1 MAKNNNLTDFLTD
14 IANTI
19 RTKKGTTGAI
29 NPQNFSS
36 EIESIETGITPT
48 GTIEITSNG
57 EKDVTNYAKAN
68 VNITNQNPYIVATPD
83 LMPNYL
89 TSAYE
94 DNYVK
99 YVGTTDE
106 NYEKN
111 AVYQVYQYAQGNFSF
126 RKVIWTGD
134 SNAVASDIAEGKTAY
149 VNGVKITGTNTNEVN
164 YSTLL
169 TSTYP
174 NRYSITTNL
183 TGVTANASNPETIED
198 GSGALLTFTANDG
211 YSLPDGVEITNVTS
225 YNWNKSTGKLAIS
238 KPTGNV
244 TITIVGEE
252 TSTPYLTFIGEE
264 GDFTLTATNKEWD
277 GTLEY
282 STNRTIWNELNTDAI
297 SSSGGKLYLRGS
309 GNTKFYTS
317 NGVKFVLSAKAKCT
331 GNIQTLLQYDNPP
344 LAVGENCFRSLFA
357 YCTNLT
363 QAPELPATTLGRY
376 SYSDMFYKCT
386 NLIVAPSIL
395 PATILADF
403 SYANMFARCSNLIL
417 PPKISATTLAVSC
430 CCSMFA
436 NCTNLTQAPA
446 LPATTLAE
454 DCYNYMFENCTSLTT
469 APTLPATTLAKT
481 CYTGM
486 FAGCTNLT
494 QAPALPAMTLEQ
506 GCYNYMFNRCSN
518 LKINISSGT
527 KIFVCPDNAS
537 NTNVSNMFANT
548 GGTFTGTPTAG
559 TTYYYV

>member
-68 VNITNQNPYIVATPD
+68 VNITNQNPYIVAAPD

-111 AVYQVYQYAQGNFSF
+111 AVYQVYQYTQGNFSF

-238 KPTGNV
+238 KPTGNI

-264 GDFTLTATNKEWD
+264 GDFTLTAT
-277 GTLEY
+277 
-282 STNRTIWNELNTDAI
+282 
-297 SSSGGKLYLRGS
+297 
-309 GNTKFYTS
+309 
-317 NGVKFVLSAKAKCT
+317 
-331 GNIQTLLQYDNPP
+331 
-344 LAVGENCFRSLFA
+344 
-357 YCTNLT
+357 
-363 QAPELPATTLGRY
+363 
-376 SYSDMFYKCT
+376 
-386 NLIVAPSIL
+386 
-395 PATILADF
+395 
-403 SYANMFARCSNLIL
+403 
-417 PPKISATTLAVSC
+417 
-430 CCSMFA
+430 
-436 NCTNLTQAPA
+436 
-446 LPATTLAE
+446 
-454 DCYNYMFENCTSLTT
+454 
-469 APTLPATTLAKT
+469 
-481 CYTGM
+481 
-486 FAGCTNLT
+486 
-494 QAPALPAMTLEQ
+494 
-506 GCYNYMFNRCSN
+506 
-518 LKINISSGT
+518 
-527 KIFVCPDNAS
+527 
-537 NTNVSNMFANT
+537 
-548 GGTFTGTPTAG
+548 
-559 TTYYYV
+559 

>member
-68 VNITNQNPYIVATPD
+68 VNIPNQNPYIVATPN

-89 TSAYE
+89 TSTYE

-111 AVYQVYQYAQGNFSF
+111 AVYQVYQYTQGNFSF

-134 SNAVASDIAEGKTAY
+134 SNAVASDIIEGKTAY

-169 TSTYP
+169 SSTYP

-183 TGVTANASNPETIED
+183 TGVTASASNPETIED

-211 YSLPDGVEITNVTS
+211 YSLPDSVEITNVTS
-225 YNWNKSTGKLAIS
+225 YNWNKSTGKLDIS

-344 LAVGENCFRSLFA
+344 LAVGENCFTSLF
-357 YCTNLT
+357 
-363 QAPELPATTLGRY
+363 
-376 SYSDMFYKCT
+376 SY
-386 NLIVAPSIL
+386 
-395 PATILADF
+395 
-403 SYANMFARCSNLIL
+403 
-417 PPKISATTLAVSC
+417 
-430 CCSMFA
+430 
-436 NCTNLTQAPA
+436 CTNLTQAPA
-446 LPATTLAE
+446 LPAMTLAE

-494 QAPALPAMTLEQ
+494 QAPELPATTLEQ
-506 GCYNYMFNRCSN
+506 GCYNYMFNKCSN